1 VLSFKGKDCCFVSFS
16 LNAGNNIAREGAIM
30 LFEAL
35 KSNSALTSLNLQSNR
50 VVTFISF
57 SLNTNTGNDIGDEG
71 TLKLAE
77 VLKSNSTL
85 KELDLY
91 RNCHDN

>member
-1 VLSFKGKDCCFVSFS
+1 
-16 LNAGNNIAREGAIM
+16 M

-35 KSNSALTSLNLQSNR
+35 KSNSSLTSLNLQSNR